1 MHHNFIYLANPLTLN
16 VIMLNREIVPPD
28 ADMRY
33 ESFLDKAKQ
42 GTASSLLVSVRQ
54 LLMSCMPLLGCHN
67 WGGTLV
73 VACIQYLITMKL
85 STVVP
90 DSTFSGKIRTPDGI
104 WMIKGLP
111 FTLPLKLRSFCG
123 HFQSRWVAFDAKA
136 KMALP
141 AFV

>member
-67 WGGTLV
+67 
-73 VACIQYLITMKL
+73 
-85 STVVP
+85 
-90 DSTFSGKIRTPDGI
+90 
-104 WMIKGLP
+104 
-111 FTLPLKLRSFCG
+111 
-123 HFQSRWVAFDAKA
+123 
-136 KMALP
+136 
-141 AFV
+141 